1 MGAPVKFLFEDD
13 FAGGGAPAKPVVP
26 LAQHEAQ
33 LAQVQTE
40 AYRNGLNAAEAQIA
54 GRTAAACDRIA
65 QGIMAL
71 TQSLRAIEARL
82 EAESVEVAVA
92 VARKLAPETIAAEPF
107 AEIAALAAGC
117 FRQLVAA
124 PHVVV
129 RIAEPIYE
137 QAHTRLEEIPAP
149 APAGLRRPPCRWGRA
164 RHGARRLP
172 HRMGRR
178 RGRARPRQDRGRDLR
193 SGRALCRRPPRQAPM
208 KIPNEFS

>member
-13 FAGGGAPAKPVVP
+13 FAGGGAAAKPVIA

-40 AYRNGLNAAEAQIA
+40 AYRNGLSAAEAQIA

-71 TQSLRAIEARL
+71 AQGLRAIEARL

-129 RIAEPIYE
+129 RIAEPVYE
-137 QAHTRLEEIPAP
+137 QAHSRLEEIARLQGFDGRLVVLAEPGMAL
-149 APAGLRRPPCRWGRA
+149 GDCRIEWADGGVA
-164 RHGARRLP
+164 RDRGKTEAAICEAVARYVAARR
-172 HRMGRR
+172 G
-178 RGRARPRQDRGRDLR
+178 GAQ
-193 SGRALCRRPPRQAPM
+193 
-208 KIPNEFS
+208 

>member
-13 FAGGGAPAKPVVP
+13 FAGGGAPAKPVIP

-33 LAQVQTE
+33 LAQAQAE
-40 AYRNGLNAAEAQIA
+40 AYRNGLAAAEAKIE
-54 GRTAAACDRIA
+54 GRTSAACDRIA
-65 QGIMAL
+65 QSIAAL
-71 TQSLRAIEARL
+71 VQGLGGIEARL

-137 QAHTRLEEIPAP
+137 QAHARLEEIARVQGFDGRLVILVEPGMAL
-149 APAGLRRPPCRWGRA
+149 GDCRIEWADGGVA
-164 RHGARRLP
+164 RDRGKTEAAICEAVERYVAARR
-172 HRMGRR
+172 
-178 RGRARPRQDRGRDLR
+178 
-193 SGRALCRRPPRQAPM
+193 SGAG
-208 KIPNEFS
+208 